1 MTKTEEQLR
10 DALHGIAAAT
20 RIPEVRTG
28 EVRTP
33 RVSSWLIPAT
43 VAAAVVLV
51 MAIGVAGT
59 SLFRSQERA
68 AAPPSTPGRFFVAGA
83 AYGQGSPGNGVTV
96 RDAATGAI
104 TATVPPPK
112 GVAEWIAITATN
124 DETLFYLAGAK
135 PGPAG
140 ERLYRLSLTSAGRLR
155 GLDPVN
161 GGKDDGLIRYIA
173 ASPDGRR
180 IAYPVD
186 ALLKSSRVPIDPK
199 TPVLPIDPRKN
210 APGHKW
216 GSPPPLKRNGGT
228 WDLHGPIEI
237 VVVDVVTGRREVFK
251 SKETGLLESLSWS
264 ADGRRLAYSVGGA
277 SGMDGVWVLDT
288 GAGHDLVKA
297 SHRVPVQGPLT
308 TPVLSSD
315 GRKLYVIAAQGKDPS
330 WTRVIEVDVAT
341 GRRLR
346 VLFEQKYV
354 DNPRNVTW
362 MFTQLDRDATGR
374 FLMAV
379 SDRYAHRIDLSNG
392 QTSRI
397 PFPGGAEPYSFA
409 W

>member
-10 DALHGIAAAT
+10 DALHGIAAVT
-20 RIPEVRTG
+20 
-28 EVRTP
+28 RTP
-33 RVSSWLIPAT
+33 EIQVAESRSPRAVSWLIPAA
-43 VAAAVVLV
+43 VAVGVLLV
-51 MAIGVAGT
+51 MAIGVVSA
-59 SLFRSQERA
+59 SFVSSPERA

-83 AYGQGSPGNGVTV
+83 AYGQGADGNGVTV

-112 GVAEWIAITATN
+112 GVVEWIAITATN

-135 PGPAG
+135 PGPDG
-140 ERLYRLSLTSAGRLR
+140 GRLYRLSLTSAGRLR
-155 GLDPVN
+155 GLDPVK
-161 GGKDDGLIRYIA
+161 GGKNDGLIRYIA

-186 ALLKSSRVPIDPK
+186 APLKSRAPIDPK
-199 TPVLPIDPRKN
+199 TPVLPVDPRKN

-216 GSPPPLKRNGGT
+216 GSPLPLKRSGRT
-228 WDLHGPIEI
+228 WGLQGPVEI

-251 SKETGLLESLSWS
+251 SKETGLPESLSWS
-264 ADGRRLAYSVGGA
+264 ADGRRLAYSIGG
-277 SGMDGVWVLDT
+277 SRGMDGVWVLDT
-288 GAGHDLVKA
+288 GTGGDLLKA
-297 SHRVPVQGPLT
+297 SRRVPVRGELT
-308 TPVLSSD
+308 SPVLSSD

-341 GRRLR
+341 GRQSR
-346 VLFEQKYV
+346 VLFEQKYA
-354 DNPRNVTW
+354 DNPRNATW

-374 FLMAV
+374 YLMAV
-379 SDRYAHRIDLSNG
+379 TDRYAHRIDLSNG